1 MTRST
6 SAALD
11 WPATRPRPSKLAQ
24 PAAAATATSTN
35 AMQVLETD
43 PNADP
48 STTTKDAKAAARM
61 RFIDD
66 IHLAHHAVHG
76 HLDGERDRDPGIAE
90 AAHVPAPD
98 IALHFFEV
106 LHLVRRPEEVA
117 PLLGARHEGLAAVG
131 LARVVEPGLAA
142 RSGALLGRG
151 AHDLLDVLGARLT
164 RREVIAVERGAS
176 RDEQHS
182 DWNDREQGAHARI
195 IFLPTAEP

>member
-117 PLLGARHEGLAAVG
+117 HLLGAG
-131 LARVVEPGLAA
+131 RVRDDLGDVLVVQAHPEEVAHLLGAGRVRDDL
-142 RSGALLGRG
+142 GDVLVVQALL
-151 AHDLLDVLGARLT
+151 
-164 RREVIAVERGAS
+164 ER
-176 RDEQHS
+176 DQ
-182 DWNDREQGAHARI
+182 
-195 IFLPTAEP
+195 PP